1 MKDFERI
8 IPEQAGV
15 SSKAILRLLD
25 ELESGSTEPHGI
37 LIMWHGKI
45 CGRTQVIT
53 RLYTLPRSWALM
65 QASSRRRR

>member
-25 ELESGSTEPHGI
+25 ELESGSTEPHGTDHAAWQD
-37 LIMWHGKI
+37 L
-45 CGRTQVIT
+45 C
-53 RLYTLPRSWALM
+53 
-65 QASSRRRR
+65 